1 MEEFLEYLL
10 FKGIVRIEIDIA
22 PSFCRITDSGECPT
36 WVVEKGSVIEA
47 ETYIRAQLEANG
59 SIKTV
64 YG

>member
-1 MEEFLEYLL
+1 MEEFLEYLF
-10 FKGIVRIEIDIA
+10 FKGIAHIEIDVG
-22 PSFCRITDSGECPT
+22 PNFCRIMDSGECPT

-47 ETYIRAQLEANG
+47 ETHIRAQLEATG